1 MPFSIRPYPMQSA
14 DTYKACPL
22 LKLPLAYLL
31 GFGSL
36 IMLLVLNSGP
46 AYAEWVEISNTT
58 GAEGYTLYVDPDS
71 IRRKEDLVKMWDLKD
86 YKLAQRLAGT
96 SNFYLSIRRQQQFD
110 CAEERIRG
118 LAYTWFSGNMA
129 NGDVVDMANSDEGK
143 WSPVAPGTIG
153 RSMWEVG
160 CRKQ

>member
-1 MPFSIRPYPMQSA
+1 MPFLIRPYPLQFA
-14 DTYKACPL
+14 DTYKAYPF
-22 LKLPLAYLL
+22 LKLPLAYLW

-36 IMLLVLNSGP
+36 IMLLVLSSGT
-46 AYAEWVEISNTT
+46 AYAEWVEITNT

-71 IRRKEDLVKMWDLKD
+71 IRRKKDLVKMWILED
-86 YKLAQRLAGT
+86 YNLAQRVPDT
-96 SNFYLSIRRQQQFD
+96 STFYLSIRLQEQFD
-110 CAEERIRG
+110 CAEELVRG
-118 LAYTWFSGNMA
+118 LVYTYFSGNMA
-129 NGDVVDMANSDEGK
+129 EGDVVVMLNSDEGK